1 MSVEELGWLDSA
13 EGWRQSTEISETYK
27 EVAKKAS
34 AGIKKTQK
42 DEKKAK
48 KYDFL
53 LASFLVELILKKKYD
68 DLLEKLFPALD
79 AWYGTNFLLGIIS
92 LVYPP
97 VSHEIRK
104 AIGLTPIS
112 FEFIIQDE
120 PQVFNPE
127 SIPDKIRMRIN
138 DWIEDMH
145 NVIRLESSTIITE
158 RSLRLIIYDETIR
171 DFCMTT
177 LLFFFWELR
186 YTMTPLIARNYTD
199 FILKELEKT
208 LKETLPELQK
218 SWTEEGLEI

>member
-1 MSVEELGWLDSA
+1 MSIEDLGWLDSA
-13 EGWRQSTEISETYK
+13 EGWRQSTEISETYR
-27 EVAKKAS
+27 ESAKKAS

-68 DLLEKLFPALD
+68 TILEKLFPALD
-79 AWYGTNFLLGIIS
+79 AWYGANFLLWILS
-92 LVYPP
+92 LVYVPI
-97 VSHEIRK
+97 SHKIRK
-104 AIGLTPIS
+104 TSWLTPIS
-112 FEFIIQDE
+112 FEFIIPDE
-120 PQVFNPE
+120 LQVFHPE
-127 SIPDKIRMRIN
+127 SIPEQIRTRIN

-145 NVIRLESSTIITE
+145 GVIRLESSTIITE

-177 LLFFFWELR
+177 LLFFFWELK
-186 YTMTPLIARNYTD
+186 YTMTPSIARNYTD

-208 LKETLPELQK
+208 LKETLPELRI
-218 SWTEEGLEI
+218 SWIEEGLEI